1 MSDTRLLAA
10 SPAELLRQDHDRIR
24 QMFAD
29 YDRTAPDLEEARQH
43 LFEEIRLEML
53 VHGKIEREYFYPALE
68 TDRPAI
74 QEDHVALEGL
84 LEKLSEMK
92 VGDKSFDALMKLLEE
107 NFTLHAAAEERELFS
122 QLERL
127 APLPR
132 QELTLK
138 LESARVHSGRARL
151 G

>member
-10 SPAELLRQDHDRIR
+10 SPAEVLRQDHDRIR
-24 QMFAD
+24 QLFAE
-29 YDRTAPDLEEARQH
+29 YDRTAPNLQEARQH
-43 LFEEIRLEML
+43 LIDEIRHDLR
-53 VHGKIEREYFYPALE
+53 VHGTIEREHFYPALRL
-68 TDRPAI
+68 DWPAI

-107 NFTLHAAAEERELFS
+107 NFTLHAAIEERDLFPK
-122 QLERL
+122 LERL

-138 LESARVHSGRARL
+138 LENARDQLGRART